1 VRGTLNHEQQQ
12 AVAHGDG
19 PLLVLA
25 GAGTGKTRVLVYRI
39 ASLVERGVAPWQIL
53 AVTFTNKAAGEM
65 RERLIELLGDGAG
78 QMWIGTFHATCAR
91 ILRRWGERVGLRK
104 GFLIYDD
111 DDQMKLVNRLSKEAG
126 VDEQVTPRT
135 LLSRF
140 DRAKNQ
146 GVDPA
151 SVKRGDFVDDL
162 VAQIYPRYRDQLLRE
177 NAVDFNDLILHVL
190 TLCKDADAG
199 PRLATQF
206 RHVLVDEFQ
215 DTNRV
220 QYDLVHHLASGTRN
234 LTVVGD
240 DDQSIYR
247 WRGAEP
253 RNILDFDRDHPHAV
267 VIKLEQNYRST
278 STILD
283 AANAVIAKNLDR
295 HGKNLWTD
303 RGGGDA
309 IEYKAAG
316 DDRGEAWDVA
326 RAIKQMIDDGGRS
339 PRDVAILY
347 RTNAQSRPLEEQLR
361 RYGVPY
367 QVVGAVSFFERK
379 EIKDAVAYLRLVVN
393 PATDSA
399 FERVVNEPPRGI
411 GQTTIDRLRAHVGA
425 SGHALLEVARMA
437 SRGDVAGLQAAA
449 RKKLATFVDL
459 IAGLGDVVQA
469 GASVAETLI
478 QVVERSGIR
487 ARYEAMDSEEGR
499 DRLGNLSQLVNLAAD
514 YDDEAGE
521 EGTLEG
527 FLERTALTAPADD
540 KEVGD
545 AIRMMTIHMA
555 KGLEF
560 PVVFLCGLEDGL
572 FPSLRERDG
581 TSEAEGLE
589 EERRLAYVAITRAR
603 DQLFLSSARVR
614 RVWGKDS
621 MQAPS
626 RFLDDLPPGC
636 LAAPIRPPAPATQ
649 AWTQAP
655 PMGVRTSRP
664 ARREWDE
671 LDQRSGGDDEP
682 VFHLDADT
690 RAGDD
695 PYSPG
700 RAVSHAAFGA
710 GRVLEARGSGAQ
722 RSVVVEFASVGRKTV
737 LARFLAPA

>member
-1 VRGTLNHEQQQ
+1 VRGTLNPEQHA
-12 AVAHGDG
+12 AVEHGDG

-25 GAGTGKTRVLVYRI
+25 GAGTGKTRVLVHRI
-39 ASLVERGVAPWQIL
+39 AHLVERGVAPWQIL

-65 RERLIELLGDGAG
+65 RERLSQLLGDGAER
-78 QMWIGTFHATCAR
+78 MWIGTFHATCAR

-104 GFLIYDD
+104 GFLIFDD
-111 DDQMKLVNRLSKEAG
+111 DDQLKLVNRLMKEAG

-151 SVKRGDFVDDL
+151 SVKRGDFVDDF
-162 VAQIYPRYRDQLLRE
+162 VAQIYPQYQAQLLRE

-190 TLCKDADAG
+190 TLCKDDEAG

-220 QYDLVHHLASGTRN
+220 QYELVRHLSSGTHN

-253 RNILDFDRDHPHAV
+253 RNILDFDRDHPNAA

-278 STILD
+278 GTILD
-283 AANAVIAKNLDR
+283 AANAVISKNADR
-295 HGKNLWTD
+295 HGKSLWTD
-303 RGGGDA
+303 RGGGDL
-309 IEYKAAG
+309 IEYKIAG
-316 DDRGEAWDVA
+316 DDRSEAWDVA
-326 RAIKQMIDDGGRS
+326 RAIKEMIDEGGSS

-361 RYGVPY
+361 RYGLPY

-379 EIKDAVAYLRLVVN
+379 EIKDAVAYLRLIAN
-393 PATDSA
+393 SAADSA
-399 FERVVNEPPRGI
+399 FDRVVNEPPRGI
-411 GQTTIDRLRAHVGA
+411 GQTTIDRLRAHTSATGF
-425 SGHALLEVARMA
+425 ALLETAKLAAR
-437 SRGDVAGLQAAA
+437 GEVAGLQAAA
-449 RKKLATFVDL
+449 RKKLAGFVEL
-459 IAGLGDVVQA
+459 VAGLGDVVQA

-521 EGTLEG
+521 EGSLEG
-527 FLERTALTAPADD
+527 FLERTALTAPAD
-540 KEVGD
+540 EREQGD

-560 PVVFLCGLEDGL
+560 PVVFLCGMEDGL

-581 TSEAEGLE
+581 VGEAEALE

-603 DQLFLSSARVR
+603 DKLYLSWARVR

-626 RFLDDLPPGC
+626 RFLDDLPPAC
-636 LAAPIRPPAPATQ
+636 LAQPVRPAAPPRPVYTSAPAM
-649 AWTQAP
+649 AP
-655 PMGVRTSRP
+655 RK
-664 ARREWDE
+664 AKREWDE
-671 LDQRSGGDDEP
+671 YDQRSSSSDDEP
-682 VFHLDADT
+682 VFHLDADV
-690 RAGDD
+690 REPAADD
-695 PYSPG
+695 PYRPG
-700 RAVSHAAFGA
+700 REVSHAAFGT
-710 GRVLEARGSGAQ
+710 GKVLEARGAGPT
-722 RSVVVEFASVGRKTV
+722 RSIVVEFASVGRKTV